1 MDFLQWMDAFIEKPW
16 LALLVAGTLMLC
28 AAASRSRV
36 ALWVAL
42 AWWLYSLYEYAMYY
56 RVLCSGECN
65 IRIDLL
71 VLYPV
76 MLVATVVALAAVVWA
91 VIWRLAEP

>member
-1 MDFLQWMDAFIEKPW
+1 MDFLQWMDVFIEKPW
-16 LALLVAGTLMLC
+16 LALLVAGTLMLF
-28 AAASRSRV
+28 AAATRSRV
-36 ALWVAL
+36 ALWVSL
-42 AWWLYSLYEYAMYY
+42 AWWLYSVYEYAMKY

-76 MLVATVVALAAVVWA
+76 LLATTVVALAAVVWA